1 MQHLATL
8 IISFT
13 GFSIFNLL
21 LVLLLS
27 FIYVFTENGCRQ
39 TAQAKWRDN
48 PIFKSSLQI
57 KEMTQIHQLWSIDL
71 AKQVLV
77 RSSQPEV
84 FIEKVF
90 WKYAANLQENAH
102 AKV

>member
-39 TAQAKWRDN
+39 TAQAK
-48 PIFKSSLQI
+48 
-57 KEMTQIHQLWSIDL
+57 
-71 AKQVLV
+71 
-77 RSSQPEV
+77 
-84 FIEKVF
+84 
-90 WKYAANLQENAH
+90 
-102 AKV
+102 